1 MKDLSKYSAYGGSSW
16 SPRKRTHREEIGDL
30 WANCGIDT
38 QYKPLKSVLIHSPGP
53 EITELTEPD
62 KVQMLEIPDNNI
74 ASQQHESMAE
84 AYRSEGIKV
93 YYVNPL
99 DEPTPNLMFVADLFF
114 MTPEGA
120 ILARPAST
128 VRAGEERWVA
138 RRLAEL
144 GVPIIKTLRGR
155 GVFEGADAAWID
167 KDTVMLAT
175 GHRTNSNGASQIAN
189 TLEEM
194 GVDVVH
200 VGLPHGSMHLMG
212 TLRIPDKELAL
223 CWPERIPYDAI
234 AELRARGFDVH
245 FIPDIQEAKFGMAL
259 NIVTLAPGRIM
270 MPADNPMTEVFF
282 EDLGIECKT
291 VRVDELAKAAG
302 AIGCLT
308 GILEREIS

>member
-1 MKDLSKYSAYGGSSW
+1 MKDLSKYSAYGGIGW
-16 SPRKRTHREEIGDL
+16 SPREKTHREEIGDL

-38 QYKPLKSVLIHSPGP
+38 QYKPLKSVLVHSPGP
-53 EITELTEPD
+53 EITELTDPD
-62 KVQMLEIPDNNI
+62 KVQMLEIPDHKT

-84 AYRSEGIKV
+84 AFRSEGVKV
-93 YYVNPL
+93 YYVNPP

-120 ILARPAST
+120 LLARPAST

-138 RRLAEL
+138 KRLAEV
-144 GVPIIKTLRGR
+144 GIPIIRTVIGR

-175 GHRTNSNGASQIAN
+175 GHRTNSIGASQITSA
-189 TLEEM
+189 LSEM
-194 GVDVVH
+194 NIEVIH

-234 AELRARGFDVH
+234 AELRGRGFEVH
-245 FIPDIQEAKFGMAL
+245 FIPDIDEAKFGMAL
-259 NIVTLAPGRIM
+259 NIVTLAPGKVM
-270 MPADNPMTEVFF
+270 MPAGNPLTQAYFR
-282 EDLGIECKT
+282 DLGIEYKT

-308 GILEREIS
+308 GILERKKS